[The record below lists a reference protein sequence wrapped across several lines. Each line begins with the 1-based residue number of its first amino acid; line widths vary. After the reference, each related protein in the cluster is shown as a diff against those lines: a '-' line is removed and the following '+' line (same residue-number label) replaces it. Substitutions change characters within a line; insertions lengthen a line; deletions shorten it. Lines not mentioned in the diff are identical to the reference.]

1 MQKDGTTGLTDRESP
16 PEMHRTFLQYQGL
29 TLQSYEQMFINRN
42 KTGKFTACCD
52 KTSSSSSLLE
62 PAVRLLHRLLNSGLR
77 LFSIYSQ
84 IRS

>member
-42 KTGKFTACCD
+42 KISFFLYVIFEVMKNREY
-52 KTSSSSSLLE
+52 L
-62 PAVRLLHRLLNSGLR
+62 
-77 LFSIYSQ
+77 
-84 IRS
+84 